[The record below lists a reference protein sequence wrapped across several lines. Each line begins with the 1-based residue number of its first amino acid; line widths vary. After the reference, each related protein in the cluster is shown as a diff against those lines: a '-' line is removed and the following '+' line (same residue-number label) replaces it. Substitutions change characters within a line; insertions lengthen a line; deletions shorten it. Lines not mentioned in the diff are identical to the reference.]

1 MKKLLAIAAFLA
13 AFSSLK
19 AETEMSASIGY
30 DSKYI
35 FRGVALA
42 DESMT
47 VSIDAEFD
55 SAYLGM
61 WTNQPI
67 TGNFDNEFDFYGGLG
82 FDVAE
87 GISMDVGGTLYYY
100 PESGSGSETFELFA
114 GFAFDSELSP
124 AFYVYYD
131 LDLEAFTFIGSAGH
145 SFEMDEKSSL
155 DVAGFIGNV
164 DGDGFSY
171 TFYGVSADVVYSL
184 SDTSTASI
192 GIRYSDGSS
201 SLADEVYFGASLSTG
216 F

>member
-100 PESGSGSETFELFA
+100 PNQAVVQKPSNS
-114 GFAFDSELSP
+114 SP
-124 AFYVYYD
+124 D
-131 LDLEAFTFIGSAGH
+131 LPSTVNSAQPSMSIMTWIWRPSH
-145 SFEMDEKSSL
+145 SLALL
-155 DVAGFIGNV
+155 D
-164 DGDGFSY
+164 
-171 TFYGVSADVVYSL
+171 
-184 SDTSTASI
+184 TASKWTK
-192 GIRYSDGSS
+192 
-201 SLADEVYFGASLSTG
+201 SLRWT
-216 F
+216 